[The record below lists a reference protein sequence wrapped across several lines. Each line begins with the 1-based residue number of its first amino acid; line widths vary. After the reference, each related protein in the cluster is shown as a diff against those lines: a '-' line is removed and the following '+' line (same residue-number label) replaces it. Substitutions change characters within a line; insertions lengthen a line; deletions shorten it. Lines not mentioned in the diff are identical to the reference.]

1 MTYRGEDLDLRAFGT
16 RPPRDGVG
24 PVDAGLN
31 GTRPRAPST
40 NGARSEPLYVDDTV
54 LACCNH
60 AFDIAQAH
68 GASEVRLEHLVH
80 ALTRVEAAAEILE
93 QRGIREAHLRRESA
107 AVIASEIPVGLAHSH
122 AAPRSSVEL
131 EDVLRRSSDLS
142 RRRDATA
149 TVHDL
154 LWVLLNYDREIP
166 AIALL
171 LRHATDWQ
179 KWDWPHQQEA
189 RREAPRPAY
198 YERRPF
204 VEPTPAP
211 PPPRQRVV
219 ETVTVAPPP
228 PPVQTVVYERANGQD
243 LDPVFNRLD
252 QMDIALRKMQSDMS
266 NDRRTLTDL
275 LRDVQRDIASNRNSG
290 NGAIPSSLIDRIQ
303 GIEHAVEMRFGDFSR
318 SASLLTDR
326 LQGLEKS
333 VTAGMQEGARNWA
346 ALGDRLKVIDRFAT
360 AKPGSSGLDE
370 LVTEQ
375 LIAVTTQV
383 QAATEKLQQLERN
396 LEGRQSESQRA
407 WSAATDR
414 LRTIEE
420 SIAEARR
427 EGAAAPAVGG
437 TVNLAPM
444 QTLITDRFQAIRQ
457 QLEQQNIAT
466 ASLVAQMT
474 EPLTDRMRA
483 MEQLIQS
490 RPTGS
495 GEAQLDRGTQ
505 ERLARMEQMVS
516 NLGSQSTERM
526 TALERATGAQFDQLA
541 SRLGQIDTIAGRLG
555 QIDTIA
561 GRVAQV
567 DQIGTRFD
575 QLTTRLGALDAMATR
590 LDQVDVVNG
599 RLGQIEQLVTSHG
612 DRAVQYTQQ
621 VAQQTANAHTK
632 ELSDL
637 QEALVQLGTNQQT
650 LSENIDQWR
659 GDIDGNISIVSNRLA
674 AMEQAAL
681 QPSAILKQLQ
691 SDMEGIQR
699 VTLAD
704 YDQNRKGV
712 RNWLFGT
719 EDIFAG
725 AWRDETRQIRDRLKQ
740 MRPTDER
747 KV

>member
-16 RPPRDGVG
+16 RPSREALSQVDGS
-24 PVDAGLN
+24 LN
-31 GTRPRAPST
+31 GTRQRAPAT
-40 NGARSEPLYVDDTV
+40 NGSRGEPLYVDETV

-131 EDVLRRSSDLS
+131 EDVLRRSSELS

-154 LWVLLNYDREIP
+154 LWVLVNYDREIP

-179 KWDWPHQQEA
+179 KWDWPHQQDA
-189 RREAPRPAY
+189 RRDAQRPAY
-198 YERRPF
+198 YPDRRGYAD
-204 VEPTPAP
+204 PTPAP
-211 PPPRQRVV
+211 PPPRQRTV
-219 ETVTVAPPP
+219 ETMAATHQSQQPPM
-228 PPVQTVVYERANGQD
+228 QTAVYERPSSAD
-243 LDPVFNRLD
+243 FDPVFNRLD
-252 QMDIALRKMQSDMS
+252 QMDLALRKMQSDMS
-266 NDRRTLTDL
+266 NDRRALTDL
-275 LRDVQRDIASNRNSG
+275 LRDVQRDIVSNRNSG
-290 NGAIPSSLIDRIQ
+290 NGAIPSSLIDRMQ
-303 GIEHAVEMRFGDFSR
+303 GIEHAVEMRFSDFAR
-318 SASLLTDR
+318 SASTLTDR

-346 ALGDRLKVIDRFAT
+346 ALGDRLKVIDRIAT
-360 AKPGSSGLDE
+360 LKPGSSGLDE

-375 LIAVTTQV
+375 LINVTTQV
-383 QAATEKLQQLERN
+383 QAATEKLQHLERS
-396 LEGRQSESQRA
+396 LEGRQSESQKA
-407 WSAATDR
+407 WTAATDR
-414 LRTIEE
+414 LRLIEE

-427 EGAAAPAVGG
+427 ESAAASTGAVG

-444 QTLITDRFQAIRQ
+444 QTLITDRFQGIRL

-474 EPLTDRMRA
+474 EPLTDRLRA
-483 MEQLIQS
+483 METTIQS
-490 RPTGS
+490 RPANDGQM
-495 GEAQLDRGTQ
+495 ERAVQ
-505 ERLARMEQMVS
+505 ERLGRIEQSIAAMGTQSAERVTAMERTTV
-516 NLGSQSTERM
+516 T
-526 TALERATGAQFDQLA
+526 QFDQMT
-541 SRLGQIDTIAGRLG
+541 SKLGLLD
-555 QIDTIA
+555 
-561 GRVAQV
+561 QV
-567 DQIGTRFD
+567 S
-575 QLTTRLGALDAMATR
+575 TR
-590 LDQVDVVNG
+590 LDQFDVVQG
-599 RLGQIEQLVTSHG
+599 RLGQIEQLVQSHG

-650 LSENIDQWR
+650 LSENFDQWR
-659 GDIDGNISIVSNRLA
+659 GDLDGNISIVSNRLG
-674 AMEQAAL
+674 AMELAAQ
-681 QPSAILKQLQ
+681 QPANILKQLQ

-719 EDIFAG
+719 EEIFAG
-725 AWRDETRQIRDRLKQ
+725 SWRDETRQIRDRLKQ
-740 MRPTDER
+740 MRSPDER
-747 KV
+747 KA